1 MGKQLE
7 LLSREQLKSLELE
20 GVKISFEGVEV
31 MKRDGRKV
39 LLDVERIFNAI
50 EKAFRSTFSEGKDP
64 SKPIMESLKI
74 GSLVLDELKES
85 VKNGKKVFTVE
96 EIQDLVEQKLYN
108 NDIAAYHKFHDYRE
122 ERAREREDVQSID
135 KTINR
140 LISNKPST
148 VNENA
153 NKDSR
158 VFATIRDLTAG
169 VTSKAIGLRLLP
181 KHISNSHQKGEIHF
195 HDLDYSPF
203 EPMTNCCLI
212 DLKGMLKNGFRMGNA
227 DIESPKSIQTA
238 AAQIA

>member
-1 MGKQLE
+1 M
-7 LLSREQLKSLELE
+7 
-20 GVKISFEGVEV
+20 
-31 MKRDGRKV
+31 
-39 LLDVERIFNAI
+39 
-50 EKAFRSTFSEGKDP
+50 
-64 SKPIMESLKI
+64 
-74 GSLVLDELKES
+74 
-85 VKNGKKVFTVE
+85 
-96 EIQDLVEQKLYN
+96 
-108 NDIAAYHKFHDYRE
+108 
-122 ERAREREDVQSID
+122 
-135 KTINR
+135 
-140 LISNKPST
+140 
-148 VNENA
+148 NENA